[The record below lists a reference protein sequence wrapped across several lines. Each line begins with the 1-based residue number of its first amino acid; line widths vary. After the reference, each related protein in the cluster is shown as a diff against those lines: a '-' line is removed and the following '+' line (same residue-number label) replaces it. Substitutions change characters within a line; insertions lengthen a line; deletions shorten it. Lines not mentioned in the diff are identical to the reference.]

1 MRLDEQLLK
10 RAIPDASILYSTF
23 PGDFQFSIDSRTLNK
38 GDIFV
43 ALKGSTYDGHD
54 FIQDVLDKGAAG
66 LFIDVD
72 KQDLLKKINVSKL
85 KNILVV
91 VVSDVLNALYSLA
104 KAWRSQFDYPVVAIT
119 GSIGKTSTKEIVKT
133 VLDLHDEGK
142 YLASHG
148 NQNTQ
153 LGLALNILR
162 MRSKHKAAVFEVGVA
177 RRCQMA
183 QRSALLKPTIALI
196 TGIGHS
202 HMEGLGSLAD
212 IAFEKRDI
220 FKYFS
225 ESNIGI
231 VNGDLSVLSQV
242 AYMHPVVKFGSK
254 TSNQVQIRK
263 VHTGENSINF
273 VLKLYKQK
281 YSIALENTHLGTVYN
296 VAAAAA
302 VAYLLD
308 IPIKTIIKGIQTPI
322 VVPGRFEQR
331 FLPAKKGF
339 LINDCYNANPE
350 SMKSSLLAFQALS
363 TNAQKILVLGD
374 MLELG
379 SNSPFWHR
387 QLGRFLRKV
396 PSLSH
401 VILVGDLVKWTK
413 KTLPIGLTSD
423 LVASWKEAADLL
435 QKRLAKHSVKNEAA
449 VLVKGSRG
457 IELDRLV
464 ENFSRSGIK
473 EQHSG

>member
-202 HMEGLGSLAD
+202 HMEGL
-212 IAFEKRDI
+212 
-220 FKYFS
+220 
-225 ESNIGI
+225 
-231 VNGDLSVLSQV
+231 
-242 AYMHPVVKFGSK
+242 
-254 TSNQVQIRK
+254 
-263 VHTGENSINF
+263 
-273 VLKLYKQK
+273 
-281 YSIALENTHLGTVYN
+281 
-296 VAAAAA
+296 
-302 VAYLLD
+302 
-308 IPIKTIIKGIQTPI
+308 
-322 VVPGRFEQR
+322 
-331 FLPAKKGF
+331 
-339 LINDCYNANPE
+339 
-350 SMKSSLLAFQALS
+350 
-363 TNAQKILVLGD
+363 
-374 MLELG
+374 
-379 SNSPFWHR
+379 
-387 QLGRFLRKV
+387 
-396 PSLSH
+396 
-401 VILVGDLVKWTK
+401 
-413 KTLPIGLTSD
+413 
-423 LVASWKEAADLL
+423 
-435 QKRLAKHSVKNEAA
+435 
-449 VLVKGSRG
+449 
-457 IELDRLV
+457 
-464 ENFSRSGIK
+464 
-473 EQHSG
+473 